1 MHKPMYLKVHR
12 APGMSDVVA
21 VCDRELINTT
31 ISHDKLSVKITEAF
45 YGTSTAS
52 ESEVREALKRACNAN
67 LMGERAITT
76 AIDMGLV
83 TREGCIMIGKVPHV
97 QIYEL

>member
-1 MHKPMYLKVHR
+1 MYLMVHR

-31 ISHDKLSVKITEAF
+31 ISHDKLSVKISDVF
-45 YGTSTAS
+45 YGTSLAT
-52 ESEVREALKRACNAN
+52 EFEVREALKRACNAN
-67 LMGERAITT
+67 LIGERAITI

-83 TREGCIMIGKVPHV
+83 TREGCIMIGKIPHV
-97 QIYEL
+97 QVYEL